1 MVLTFLGPM
10 LFAGLDDSTVHGWDL
25 QPPWKHIRSQVF
37 EDEDGV
43 SSIAFG
49 PDGAKF
55 AFGVDSAVKVMA
67 GFSLFNDV
75 PPPDTPQQAIHTIV
89 FNYDGTRLA
98 LVSHTRVWSTS
109 VAVTWD
115 H

>member
-1 MVLTFLGPM
+1 M

-25 QPPWKHIRSQVF
+25 QPPWKHIWSQVF

-67 GFSLFNDV
+67 GFSPFNDAMYRF
-75 PPPDTPQQAIHTIV
+75 PTHRNKLYTLLFSIMM
-89 FNYDGTRLA
+89 A
-98 LVSHTRVWSTS
+98 LV
-109 VAVTWD
+109 
-115 H
+115 